1 MRAVRLH
8 GVGDIR
14 AETVPAPPPP
24 GPGEAAVR
32 VLAAGICGSDL
43 HNFRTGQWIARTPVI
58 PGHEFMGEVVA
69 VGPAV
74 SGLAPGDRVIADS
87 RVPCGACA
95 SCRAGRPNLC
105 ERMGYVGEVCDGGFA
120 ERVVLKAAGLLP
132 CPPELAPEIAALA
145 EPLGVALRVVRR
157 LQGPANAPVLVAG
170 AGPIGGLAAIL
181 LAHLGHGPLLVAD
194 RNAARRDLV
203 CALTGAEAID
213 LDAIDA
219 LRTRRIP
226 RMIEATGSAAV
237 LARLVE
243 AVASGGRIVMV
254 GIFHGEATIA
264 PNHLV
269 EREVELMGSSVF
281 IDEQRE
287 AVALLPALAPKL
299 AAVVSEPIGLDDVPA
314 AYRRLIEGR
323 ADRLK
328 TIIRP

>member
-14 AETVPAPPPP
+14 AESVPAPAPP
-24 GPGEAAVR
+24 GPGEVAVR

-69 VGPAV
+69 VGPGV

-87 RVPCGACA
+87 RAPCGACA
-95 SCRAGRPNLC
+95 SCRADRPNLC

-120 ERVVLKAAGLLP
+120 EQAVLKAAGLLP
-132 CPPELAPEIAALA
+132 CPPGLAPEIAALA

-157 LQGPANAPVLVAG
+157 LQAPVGEPVLVAG
-170 AGPIGGLAAIL
+170 AGPVGGLAAIL
-181 LAHLGHGPLLVAD
+181 LDHLGHGPLLVAD

-203 CALTGAEAID
+203 CRLSRAAAASLDD
-213 LDAIDA
+213 LGA
-219 LRTRRIP
+219 LRDRRIP
-226 RMIEATGSAAV
+226 RMIEATGASAV

-254 GIFHGEATIA
+254 GIFHGEAAIA
-264 PNHLV
+264 PNNIV
-269 EREVELMGSSVF
+269 EREVELVGSSVF
-281 IDEQRE
+281 VDEQRD
-287 AVALLPALAPKL
+287 ALALLPALAPKL
-299 AAVVSEPIGLDDVPA
+299 AETVAGPIGLDEVPA

-323 ADRLK
+323 TDRLK